1 MRPLRE
7 AFETF
12 QRSPLLSA
20 LSVTTIAFSLF
31 ALGLFGLV
39 ALNIREAL
47 ERLEDRVE
55 IRAFVAVG
63 TPPEDVA
70 QAASDIASFPE
81 VLSAQLV
88 TQDQALQ
95 RAQAELGEFRDVFE
109 GAVLPAS
116 IDLRLR
122 PGQRDPATV
131 KQVADRVK
139 AYSFVDDIRYG
150 EEWIEKL
157 YRLRNIAGVAGLVLG
172 FVFAAVSVIIIGT
185 TIRMAVLARAK
196 EISIMRLVGATDA
209 YIRRPFLVEGFA
221 KGVVG
226 GLLALVLTWMAQ
238 TLINR
243 YVIQTIFFD
252 ARVAVLGLLFGALIG
267 LAGSAFSVWRHLRRV
282 WGRAPAGSCWPS
294 P

>member
-7 AFETF
+7 ALVTF

-55 IRAFVAVG
+55 VRAFVADG
-63 TPPEDVA
+63 TPAEDVVR
-70 QAASDIASFPE
+70 AATDIAAYSE
-81 VLSAQLV
+81 VLSAQIV
-88 TQDQALQ
+88 TQEQALK
-95 RAQAELGEFRDVFE
+95 RAQTELGEFKDVFE
-109 GAVLPAS
+109 GAVLPGS
-116 IDLRLR
+116 IDLRLK

-131 KQVADRVK
+131 KRVSSRVK
-139 AYSFVDDIRYG
+139 AFPFIDDIRYG

-157 YRLRNIAGVAGLVLG
+157 YRLRNIAGIAGLALG
-172 FVFAAVSVIIIGT
+172 LAFAIVSVIIIGA
-185 TIRMAVLARAK
+185 TIRMAVLARAR

-221 KGVVG
+221 KGVLG
-226 GLLALVLTWMAQ
+226 GVFALVMTWVAQ
-238 TLINR
+238 VLINK
-243 YVIQTIFFD
+243 YVIHTIFFD
-252 ARVAVLGLLFGALIG
+252 VRIAFLGLLFGALIG
-267 LAGSAFSVWRHLRRV
+267 LAGSAVSVGRHLRRV
-282 WGRAPAGSCWPS
+282 
-294 P
+294 